1 MRLELLGPFRLTT
14 DTGVILITAAKQKA
28 LLAYLACTAPRP
40 QPRDQLIELLWGG
53 RFETQARQSLR
64 QAVSKLRQAVG
75 ANVIVNDHGALTVDD
90 ELLKSDYAELQRLT
104 PARSAE
110 AAQRIAGLWQGEFL
124 QDLSVPEPAFE
135 TWLETER
142 RRVREAVVEAIRDL
156 AAGENERG
164 NAKSALAK
172 ARTAVALE
180 PFRDDLR
187 RVVMEAFWRS
197 GRGADALRHFDDYAG
212 LLERELQAKPE
223 AETRALAQR
232 IRSGEPALV
241 TPAKEQNWNSASA
254 AVGREAARNAN
265 DREGSQ
271 STSAG
276 VNELKKRQSRSAAAS
291 ARRGRRPLIISAA
304 VAASLIIGAT
314 VAWLSPWQ
322 ATETLAPSERPA
334 FPLPDKASLAV
345 LPFENLSAD
354 PEQEYFADGIT
365 EDLITDLSKVSGLF
379 VIARDSSFAYKEKSP
394 DAQRVAH
401 ELGVRYVLEGSV
413 RRAADQIRLNARLID
428 ASTGEHLWAERY
440 DGTLDDVFAV
450 QDALTRRI
458 VGALA
463 VELTPMDIA
472 RTRKG
477 TEDVQAY
484 EAYLRGWTHF
494 RHGTR
499 EDYVKAREYL
509 EKAEEHDPDYP
520 QVLAA
525 LAGLYWEIYVRSW
538 NLIVGLDTVTTRNR
552 AKAYL
557 EKALAEPTPLALQ
570 VSSEMLLWYGK
581 YDEAISEAEKA
592 LALDAS
598 NADSHVTLAENLI
611 WSGSPAEALDP
622 LERARRLDPHNE
634 AYHAYVEGLAKFV
647 MSRLEEA
654 TVALERALD
663 LNPGYVEPAAPL
675 AAAYAHLG
683 RIAEAQKAL
692 KTYCDHYG
700 RCAPARNQLLW
711 YPFRREEDRTHLVQG
726 LIRAGLEA

>member
-1 MRLELLGPFRLTT
+1 MRLQLLGSFRLTT
-14 DTGVILITAAKQKA
+14 DTGEILITAAKQKA

-40 QPRDQLIELLWGG
+40 QPRDQLLELLWGG

-75 ANVIVNDHGALTVDD
+75 ANVIINDHGALTVND
-90 ELLKSDYAELQRLT
+90 ELLESDYAELQRLKQ
-104 PARSAE
+104 ARSAE
-110 AAQRIAGLWQGEFL
+110 AAERIAALWQGELL

-135 TWLETER
+135 AWLETER
-142 RRVREAVVEAIRDL
+142 RRVREVVVDALRDL
-156 AAGENERG
+156 ASQENQRG
-164 NAKSALAK
+164 NAKTALAK
-172 ARTAVALE
+172 ARPAVALE

-187 RVVMEAFWRS
+187 RIVMEAFWRA

-212 LLERELQAKPE
+212 LLERELQTKPDV
-223 AETRALAQR
+223 ETRALAQR
-232 IRSGEPALV
+232 IRSGESAPI
-241 TPAKEQNWNSASA
+241 TPGKEQDRTFASAVIGGESAKSADGQEASQSASA
-254 AVGREAARNAN
+254 
-265 DREGSQ
+265 S
-271 STSAG
+271 
-276 VNELKKRQSRSAAAS
+276 VNELTKRLNRVAAAS
-291 ARRGRRPLIISAA
+291 AGRERRPLVIAA
-304 VAASLIIGAT
+304 AIAASLIVGVT
-314 VAWLSPWQ
+314 VAWHSPWQ
-322 ATETLAPSERPA
+322 ATEALAPIGRSA
-334 FPLPDKASLAV
+334 FPLPDKPSLAV

-365 EDLITDLSKVSGLF
+365 EDLITDLSKISGLF

-413 RRAADQIRLNARLID
+413 RRAAEQIRVNAHLID
-428 ASTGEHLWAERY
+428 AITGEHLWAERY
-440 DGTLDDVFAV
+440 DGTMDDVFAV

-463 VELTPMDIA
+463 VELTPKDIA

-477 TEDVQAY
+477 TEDAEAY
-484 EAYLRGWTHF
+484 EAYLRGWAHF
-494 RHGTR
+494 RRGTR

-509 EKAEEHDPDYP
+509 EKAEENDPDYP
-520 QVLAA
+520 QALAA
-525 LAGLYWEIYVRSW
+525 LAALYWEVYARGW
-538 NLIVGLDTVTTRNR
+538 NLIVGLDTVVTRNR

-557 EKALAEPTPLALQ
+557 EKALRDPTPLALQ
-570 VSSEMLLWYGK
+570 MSSKMLLWYGK

-598 NADSHVTLAENLI
+598 NADSHLVLAENLT
-611 WSGSPAEALDP
+611 WSGSPEEALDP

-634 AYHAYVEGLAKFV
+634 AYHAYVEGLAKFA
-647 MSRLEEA
+647 MDQLEKA

-663 LNPGYVEPAAPL
+663 LNAGYAEPAAPL

-683 RIAEAQKAL
+683 RIAEAREAL

-711 YPFRREEDRTHLVQG
+711 YPFRREEDRTRLVQG
-726 LIRAGLEA
+726 LVRAGLEA